1 LIGEKAILVYPH
13 FIEMNTDLKYSQE
26 IYPGI
31 YRITLPLPG
40 DKPGPVSAYLFVG
53 KKTSLLDTGTAKASI
68 KLQKA
73 FAELSLHPKN
83 IRQVIISHGHMD
95 HYGSANW
102 VVASSGGRAKVFA
115 HKSDSRRIET
125 GADISANTYRRFL
138 KLMGVPYWHRHG
150 LRILQLIFG
159 SMAKNCRV
167 DRHFN
172 ENETIQMGDYKGRII
187 FTPGHTKG
195 SVCIFLENEG
205 LLFSGDHILSHITPN
220 ALIMLKEGYDL
231 PKRLSQKE
239 FYESVDKIERLQPQ
253 TIYPAH
259 GPVISNLSAV
269 TDMYRRSFDEREK
282 KILSIVEQNEMNVYQ
297 IARELFPKM
306 DTRRLPLEI
315 FLSIS
320 EVFSHLQVLRL
331 NSVIEFQIE
340 KGKLRIIRK

>member
-1 LIGEKAILVYPH
+1 MKNE
-13 FIEMNTDLKYSQE
+13 LKYSQE
-26 IYPGI
+26 IFPGI

-53 KKTSLLDTGTAKASI
+53 EKTSLLDTGTARASI

-73 FAELSLHPKN
+73 FKELCIRPED

-95 HYGSANW
+95 HYGSASW
-102 VVASSGGRAKVFA
+102 VVSSSGGRAKVFA

-125 GADISANTYRRFL
+125 GVDVSAKTYRSFM

-150 LRILQLIFG
+150 LQILQLIFR
-159 SMAKNCRV
+159 SMAKNCPI
-167 DRHFN
+167 DGHLDD
-172 ENETIQMGDYKGRII
+172 NETIQIGDYEGRII

-195 SVCIFLENEG
+195 SICIFLENEE

-239 FYESVDKIERLQPQ
+239 FYESVDKIERLKPKM
-253 TIYPAH
+253 IYPAH
-259 GPVISNLSAV
+259 GPTISDLSAV
-269 TDMYRRSFDEREK
+269 AEMYRKSFEEREK
-282 KILSIVEQNEMNVYQ
+282 KILSIIEKKEFSAYQ
-297 IARELFPKM
+297 IARKLFPNM
-306 DTRRLPLEI
+306 DARRLPLEI

-320 EVFSHLQVLRL
+320 EVFSHLQILRL
-331 NSVIEFQIE
+331 NGVIEFQIE
-340 KGKLRIIRK
+340 KGMLRINRK

>member
-1 LIGEKAILVYPH
+1 
-13 FIEMNTDLKYSQE
+13 MNKDLKYSQE
-26 IYPGI
+26 IFPGI

-53 KKTSLLDTGTAKASI
+53 EKTSLLDTGTAKASI

-73 FAELSLHPKN
+73 FAELSVHPED

-95 HYGSANW
+95 HYGSASW
-102 VVASSGGRAKVFA
+102 IVSSSGGKAKVFA

-125 GADISANTYRRFL
+125 GVDVSTKTYHRFL

-150 LRILQLIFG
+150 LRVLQLIFG
-159 SMAKNCRV
+159 SMAKNCPV
-167 DRHFN
+167 DSLFT
-172 ENETIQMGDYKGRII
+172 ENETIQIGNYKGRII

-195 SVCIFLENEG
+195 SICIFLENEG

-239 FYESVDKIERLQPQ
+239 FYESVNKIERLKPKM
-253 TIYPAH
+253 IYPAH
-259 GPVISNLSAV
+259 GPAISDLSAV
-269 TDMYRRSFDEREK
+269 ADMYRKSFEAREK
-282 KILSIVEQNEMNVYQ
+282 KILSIIEKEKFSVYQ
-297 IARELFPKM
+297 IARKLFPNM
-306 DTRRLPLEI
+306 DIRRLPLEI

-331 NSVIEFQIE
+331 NNVIEFQIE
-340 KGKLRIIRK
+340 KGMLRIKISKHPDSAFDVF

>member
-1 LIGEKAILVYPH
+1 MTYEL
-13 FIEMNTDLKYSQE
+13 TYSEE
-26 IYPGI
+26 IFPGI

-53 KKTSLLDTGTAKASI
+53 EKTSLLDTGTAKASI

-73 FAELSLHPKN
+73 FLELGIHPEE

-95 HYGSANW
+95 HYGSARW
-102 VVASSGGRAKVFA
+102 VVSASGGKAKVFA

-125 GADISANTYRRFL
+125 GADVSGKTYHRFL
-138 KLMGVPYWHRHG
+138 RLMGVPYWHRHG

-159 SMAKNCRV
+159 SMAKTCRV
-167 DRHFN
+167 DRHFI
-172 ENETIQMGDYKGRII
+172 ENETIQIGDYEGRII

-220 ALIMLKEGYDL
+220 ALIMLKEGHDL

-239 FYESVDKIERLQPQ
+239 FYESVEKIERLKPGM
-253 TIYPAH
+253 IYPAH
-259 GPVISNLSAV
+259 GPTISDLSAV
-269 TDMYRRSFDEREK
+269 ADMYRRSFDEREK
-282 KILSIVEQNEMNVYQ
+282 RIFSIIEKKEISVYQ
-297 IARELFPKM
+297 IARELFPNM
-306 DTRRLPLEI
+306 NTRRLPLEI

-320 EVFSHLQVLRL
+320 EVFSHLQMLRL
-331 NSVIEFQIE
+331 NGVIEFQIE
-340 KGKLRIIRK
+340 KGKLRIIHQ